1 MRGRGPLGD
10 GGVASAVLVV
20 WMLTRCTLVEGVV
33 AHAGFEPAISALRG
47 RCPSPLD
54 ECANPRWLGIVDSN
68 HGLQIQSLP
77 SCH

>member
-1 MRGRGPLGD
+1 M
-10 GGVASAVLVV
+10 
-20 WMLTRCTLVEGVV
+20 V

-54 ECANPRWLGIVDSN
+54 ECAPCTTLLRPTMSAGPMPLELWLGIVDSN

-77 SCH
+77 SYR